1 MTHHSSSRR
10 SQVAQRSTPT
20 TNSRTRRPDDAVSQ
34 LTGYFDKDSQ
44 YAAPESQKS
53 GAMTK
58 YHGSTLTGVA
68 PQSQKSGAMTKYH
81 GSTLTGVAPQSQKSG
96 AVTKYHGSTVTGA
109 APQSQRS
116 GATTNHS
123 GSTRTRRSKHTVN
136 GSSHTPGYSST
147 TDLTLTVR
155 QASHISRRAASTA
168 ASAAH
173 QSQVGSVANQST
185 RTSSTRRS
193 GTVVPHAP
201 SIQQSQAGSLANQS
215 TYTSSN
221 YQNNQK
227 VPYNPS
233 VASTNRLN
241 RTSLNLLQQQ
251 QARVRSSIYG
261 GSTTRTAT
269 ASQVSRPRSTATS
282 SQVSRPRSSATSSQ
296 VSRPRST
303 ATSSQVSRPR
313 RSVPS
318 PSPAPLQTQPP
329 FQSSSSIAQTGRSCK
344 TTGEY
349 RQNIKVNRD
358 NNGGF
363 EATVSYSGPTPPAG
377 LLYFSG
383 EQVPKG
389 LDVLLNA

>member
-1 MTHHSSSRR
+1 MTHYSSSRR
-10 SQVAQRSTPT
+10 SQVTQRSGPT
-20 TNSRTRRPDDAVSQ
+20 TSSRKRRPDDALSQ

-44 YAAPESQKS
+44 YTAPKSQRH

-58 YHGSTLTGVA
+58 YHGSTLTGA
-68 PQSQKSGAMTKYH
+68 TSR
-81 GSTLTGVAPQSQKSG
+81 
-96 AVTKYHGSTVTGA
+96 
-109 APQSQRS
+109 SQRS

-123 GSTRTRRSKHTVN
+123 GSIHTRRSKYTAN
-136 GSSHTPGYSST
+136 GSSHTPEYSST

-155 QASHISRRAASTA
+155 QASHMSRRAPSTVV
-168 ASAAH
+168 SAAH

-193 GTVVPHAP
+193 GTVVPHIP
-201 SIQQSQAGSLANQS
+201 SIQQTQAGSLANRS

-221 YQNNQK
+221 YQNNQM
-227 VPYNPS
+227 VPYTPS

-241 RTSLNLLQQQ
+241 RASLNLLQQQ
-251 QARVRSSIYG
+251 QARVAGSIYG

-269 ASQVSRPRSTATS
+269 ASQISRPRSTLSSPSQVSRPTSSARSSATA
-282 SQVSRPRSSATSSQ
+282 SQVSRPRQTM
-296 VSRPRST
+296 
-303 ATSSQVSRPR
+303 
-313 RSVPS
+313 PS
-318 PSPAPLQTQPP
+318 PSTAPPQTKEAP
-329 FQSSSSIAQTGRSCK
+329 FQSSSGITPTGLSRR

-349 RQNIKVNRD
+349 RQNIKINRD

-383 EQVPKG
+383 TSAQG
-389 LDVLLNA
+389 LGCAAERVSER